1 MFSCIGVWTGGYS
14 ELAYALSVSV
24 ISVAACIG
32 IQTAEY
38 FKPGMLEKVEKPVSL
53 ALLLWWT
60 IGTGIITFRAPF
72 YTVTNGYIAAW
83 AGLYFTAHWA
93 LHIDTSRFEELD
105 SGRKTVALLGTAGI
119 VVVLAC
125 IWPIHI
131 GQFLGAAAWGLA
143 GSLVST
149 LLCIGLFL
157 KFDDINGQIM
167 KVTAALLFIIWATVA
182 GVCTF
187 EGPFLVAGNG
197 FFGCWGG
204 FLAATHFL
212 SFVTTRENEIV

>member
-131 GQFLGAAAWGLA
+131 GQYLGAAAWGLA

-167 KVTAALLFIIWATVA
+167 KVT
-182 GVCTF
+182 G
-187 EGPFLVAGNG
+187 EK
-197 FFGCWGG
+197 
-204 FLAATHFL
+204 
-212 SFVTTRENEIV
+212 EIERR